1 MFAVNRFNQSGQVLV
16 AACDPDL
23 LGTEHDEG
31 DIHLAVPPSFY
42 DGGRLEE
49 DELRNHLAVC
59 TIANLVGEKT
69 IAVAVAMGLIE
80 ESNVS
85 TVDGVPH
92 AQFMAI

>member
-1 MFAVNRFNQSGQVLV
+1 MFAVNQFNQSGQVLV

-31 DIHLAVPPSFY
+31 EIHLAVPADFY
-42 DGGRLEE
+42 DGDRL
-49 DELRNHLAVC
+49 DEAGLRNRLAVC

-80 ESNVS
+80 SDNVA